1 MILNFVDFF
10 WKLFK
15 FDGGLKLIK
24 YLIEIRDIRRFFWNK
39 VEEVKVNIISYIVSN
54 LIIDNEYVFRV
65 FVINEEG

>member
-15 FDGGLKLIK
+15 FDGGFKLIK
-24 YLIEIRDIRRFFWNK
+24 YLIEMRDIRRFFWNK

>member
-15 FDGGLKLIK
+15 FDGGFKLIK